1 MVYQNK
7 GFDPGLNP
15 SFINLWRKEYL
26 EDEWPWEW
34 QEYMGAV
41 SWTRWEAWNLLC
53 NIQRERYAE
62 RAIRLAQFEVVSNFL
77 GSLHQFRCVIIYPL
91 GSPSHKRLGLEAQH
105 LGSCLSLLPSS
116 HMFFGAKEQDITD
129 LPLFFKDYT
138 SIPRLNQF
146 ALLKTNRRDKGMS
159 YLALYQY
166 METGPGLV
174 KMEIIVFL

>member
-1 MVYQNK
+1 MVRIRTLRYLWGAKGVLSSPRVMVYQNK

-53 NIQRERYAE
+53 NIQREGYAE
-62 RAIRLAQFEVVSNFL
+62 RAIRIAQFEVASNFL

-91 GSPSHKRLGLEAQH
+91 GSPSLLSRSSTSWIMFVPPAQLTHVFWSKGAGHHWPATVFQRLHINTSVKSVCTAQ
-105 LGSCLSLLPSS
+105 
-116 HMFFGAKEQDITD
+116 
-129 LPLFFKDYT
+129 
-138 SIPRLNQF
+138 N
-146 ALLKTNRRDKGMS
+146 
-159 YLALYQY
+159 
-166 METGPGLV
+166 
-174 KMEIIVFL
+174 